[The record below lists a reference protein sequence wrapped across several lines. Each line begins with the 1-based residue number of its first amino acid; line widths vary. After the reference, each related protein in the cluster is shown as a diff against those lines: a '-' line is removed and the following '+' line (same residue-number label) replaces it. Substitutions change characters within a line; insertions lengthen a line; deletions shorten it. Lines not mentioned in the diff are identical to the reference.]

1 MGGNSNTNK
10 SFSVSFSELSEIDW
24 LVSEGISVV
33 PLKPKSK
40 EPLIKWKEYQERRPT
55 REEIERWKQQTT
67 NFAAVCGKVSNNLVI
82 IDIDREELFSKLE
95 LGPVATKTKVDKTPH
110 GYHIW
115 VRSPLPKNRVLKW
128 QGKPEI
134 EVKANG
140 LAVIAGS
147 ENEAGVL
154 YEHFP
159 TSPRKIAE
167 VDPGFFD
174 ALEAVWRGYRGLTK
188 KAAKKRGPR
197 LKAGILEVIKSYA
210 GELKEFTDYGD
221 YKQCRCPL
229 PGHEDQHPSFTIYG
243 DDRWYCF
250 GCQRGGD
257 AIQFVSDFF
266 SISRGAAKERLSSD
280 GWLEED
286 EKKSKEEII
295 KTSKVETSDGK
306 LYEEIYRDGQA
317 LFIDPEGNTYEELE
331 IGGLKYVPISGD
343 ELTEGA
349 VLLPSGLEEY
359 QDEKTLIAEIQAHI
373 HKYVDV
379 SPFFERIAGYYILMT
394 WIYDRLNTLPY
405 LRVLGDTG
413 TGKSRFLDTVGRLC
427 YKATIVSGAITP
439 APIYRLIRRWQGTI
453 VIDEGDFRASDEQAE
468 VVKILNCGFERG
480 RPVVRSQ
487 RDNPD
492 TLQVL
497 PTFGPK
503 IIASRK
509 RFKDIAL
516 ESRCLTEITKETDRA
531 EIPYLLPREFYEEEA
546 RLRNMLLAFRFKKRG
561 EIDPEKAQGL
571 KGIDIENR
579 LKQTVSSF
587 VPLVAS
593 NEEVYREFVN
603 FLVGYNRELIEERA
617 DTFEGGIVNAI
628 WDLMKT
634 NMESIT
640 NVTNV
645 TNVTDVKITPTDISE
660 VLIEKYGYTE
670 ANPKKIGKVLRTLGI
685 TTKRE
690 KIGKK
695 TKNVLVL
702 EERELRKLI
711 KKYVPAS
718 YEGYE
723 SYEGNGTERQKKAR
737 LKFHS
742 PVEEGKCERCGRETW
757 LDHEWID
764 EDGEVRYICPE
775 CAAELKGELKG
786 NG

>member
-1 MGGNSNTNK
+1 MRGSSRGNK
-10 SFSVSFSELSEIDW
+10 RVSVFYKELSEIAE
-24 LVSEGISVV
+24 SYGSSAET
-33 PLKPKSK
+33 
-40 EPLIKWKEYQERRPT
+40 LIEIYETCWEHDVDYQWTQLCSLNP
-55 REEIERWKQQTT
+55 
-67 NFAAVCGKVSNNLVI
+67 
-82 IDIDREELFSKLE
+82 D
-95 LGPVATKTKVDKTPH
+95 
-110 GYHIW
+110 
-115 VRSPLPKNRVLKW
+115 
-128 QGKPEI
+128 
-134 EVKANG
+134 
-140 LAVIAGS
+140 
-147 ENEAGVL
+147 
-154 YEHFP
+154 
-159 TSPRKIAE
+159 
-167 VDPGFFD
+167 
-174 ALEAVWRGYRGLTK
+174 
-188 KAAKKRGPR
+188 
-197 LKAGILEVIKSYA
+197 
-210 GELKEFTDYGD
+210 LKEASQYDKERILD
-221 YKQCRCPL
+221 LLSR
-229 PGHEDQHPSFTIYG
+229 I
-243 DDRWYCF
+243 
-250 GCQRGGD
+250 RGG
-257 AIQFVSDFF
+257 Q
-266 SISRGAAKERLSSD
+266 
-280 GWLEED
+280 
-286 EKKSKEEII
+286 KKSKEEVIR
-295 KTSKVETSDGK
+295 TSKVETDGK

-317 LFIDPEGNTYEELE
+317 LFIDEAGQTYEELT
-331 IGGLKYVPISGD
+331 ISGVKYAPILGD

-349 VLLPSGLEEY
+349 VLLPSGLESY
-359 QDEKTLIAEIQAHI
+359 KDERTLIAEIQAHI

-546 RLRNMLLAFRFKKRG
+546 RLRNMLLAFRFKNRG
-561 EIDPEKAQGL
+561 KIDPEKAQGL

-587 VPLVAS
+587 VPLVAN
-593 NEEVYREFVN
+593 NEEVYKEFVN
-603 FLVGYNRELIEERA
+603 FLVEYNRELVEERA

-628 WDLMKT
+628 WDIVREKT
-634 NMESIT
+634 DTDTVT

-670 ANPKKIGKVLRTLGI
+670 ANPKRIGKVLRTLGI

-690 KIGKK
+690 RMGGK

-702 EERELRKLI
+702 EERELQKLI

-718 YEGYE
+718 ISENYD
-723 SYEGNGTERQKKAR
+723 SYVCYDSYGTGGHEAK
-737 LKFHS
+737 LKFHT
-742 PVEEGKCERCGRETW
+742 PVEEGTCERCGRETW

-764 EDGEVRYICPE
+764 ENGEVRLICPE
-775 CAAELKGELKG
+775 CAAELKEDD
-786 NG
+786 